1 MTIANTTAMGIQEFQ
16 GAIANG
22 AMTVAEVVAVL
33 DQRIAKRQ
41 AAGKG
46 LIAKVVTYRNELV
59 ASLNAAGGA
68 SLPAVPVPTFI
79 KAQAN
84 SALPTDPDSLADVV
98 FATVGAAGIG
108 QVVARLTARLIGA

>member
-1 MTIANTTAMGIQEFQ
+1 MSITNTTNMGINEFSD
-16 GAIANG
+16 AISNG
-22 AMTVAEVVAVL
+22 AMTVAEVVTVL

-41 AAGKG
+41 AAGKN

-59 ASLNAAGGA
+59 ASLNAAGGP
-68 SLPAVPVPTFI
+68 SLPAVPVPTF
-79 KAQAN
+79 KAQPNA
-84 SALPTDPDSLADVV
+84 ALPRNPDDLADVV